1 MKIKKAADTEKCIIK
16 RKNKFEDYKNCLE
29 ANRLAKEINCL
40 EKNKLVVD
48 VLRKNY
54 NQFIKISSLIL
65 KSQKHNVFTEE
76 VNKVAFSA
84 NHDERIQSIHW
95 KEQGS
100 SM

>member
-1 MKIKKAADTEKCIIK
+1 M
-16 RKNKFEDYKNCLE
+16 
-29 ANRLAKEINCL
+29 
-40 EKNKLVVD
+40 
-48 VLRKNY
+48 
-54 NQFIKISSLIL
+54 L

-95 KEQGS
+95 KEQRS